1 MTGNSAASGSAPILR
16 VEGISKRFVKP
27 LGWAE
32 RLANRLGASHR
43 ETVVQALDDVSLDV
57 AHGEVLGI
65 VGESGCG
72 KSTLGRIIA
81 GLMPPS
87 SGRVIFSASDVGG
100 AAESAVGAGAWG
112 GARLARQMI
121 FQDPSASLN
130 PRMRVVGQVG
140 EAAVAHGLVTASDM
154 RGYVLTLLRQVGLD
168 ESALDR
174 YPHQFSGGQ
183 RARIGIARALAVK
196 PELLVCDE
204 SVAALDVSVQAQ
216 VLNLFAELRRAL
228 GLTYVFISHD
238 LGVVRHL
245 SDRVAVMYLGRVV
258 EIGPV
263 AKIFSAPR
271 HPYTQ
276 ALLAAMPRV
285 QTGRQQFAAIRGE
298 VASPVNPPGGC
309 HFHPRC
315 PRAEARCA
323 VETPVVAER
332 EGVRVMCHFS

>member
-1 MTGNSAASGSAPILR
+1 MTEQDLASPAPILR
-16 VEGISKRFVKP
+16 VSGVSQRFVKP

-32 RLANRLGASHR
+32 RLANRLGADHR
-43 ETVVQALDDVSLDV
+43 ETVVRALDDVSLDV
-57 AHGEVLGI
+57 AHGEVLGV

-87 SGRVIFSASDVGG
+87 TGNVTFSTAQVSGTTVSDTRATLPG
-100 AAESAVGAGAWG
+100 A
-112 GARLARQMI
+112 ARLARQMI

-130 PRMRVVGQVG
+130 PRMRVVDQVG
-140 EAAVAHGLVTASDM
+140 EAAVAHGLVSASDM
-154 RGYVLTLLRQVGLD
+154 RDYVLVLLQQVGLD
-168 ESALDR
+168 ASALDR

-258 EIGPV
+258 EIGP
-263 AKIFSAPR
+263 AAAIFSTPR

-285 QTGRQQFAAIRGE
+285 QAGRQQFATISGE
-298 VASPVNPPGGC
+298 VASPVNPPAGC

-323 VETPVVAER
+323 VAAPAVVECA
-332 EGVRVMCHFS
+332 GVRVMCHFP